1 MYACQCIK
9 FHISSS
15 FIDSQSNIEW
25 LKKQEFKEKF
35 EITQKCMK
43 KSRERKNEKQNLKN
57 KIRGNS

>member
-25 LKKQEFKEKF
+25 LKKQEKF

-57 KIRGNS
+57 KIRGNL